1 MSTHPKDVKGVQV
14 LQTAAARALDDDE
27 YRRQLLA
34 DPKGV
39 LQEAGLDIAD
49 GLNVEIHENTADT
62 VHLVLPA
69 RPQDWSELDLEVIDI
84 ELILQWP
91 FRVAERSE
99 QRLGGGATGAVAL
112 DLEQLERGT
121 RFDARV
127 LIAPAGRQDP
137 GQSQARVALKLDE
150 VGLVGVVD
158 RAARPSLG
166 VGILTGGER
175 ELGAHLV
182 CDREVHHVL
191 RRAQLL
197 GELDRGPCA
206 VHGA

>member
-1 MSTHPKDVKGVQV
+1 VSTHPKDVKGVQV

-91 FRVAERSE
+91 F
-99 QRLGGGATGAVAL
+99 
-112 DLEQLERGT
+112 
-121 RFDARV
+121 
-127 LIAPAGRQDP
+127 
-137 GQSQARVALKLDE
+137 
-150 VGLVGVVD
+150 
-158 RAARPSLG
+158 
-166 VGILTGGER
+166 
-175 ELGAHLV
+175 
-182 CDREVHHVL
+182 
-191 RRAQLL
+191 
-197 GELDRGPCA
+197 
-206 VHGA
+206 